1 MAQSG
6 RRVLVSV
13 LNYNAVDD
21 TVATAR
27 CLQQQTYVDFDLE
40 ITDNASTNDCVA
52 RIREQ
57 MPNIAITRNPVNSGY
72 AGGMNSIL
80 ERGWAAGY
88 AHVVVCNNDLVIPP
102 DTVERL
108 VAAADARTDAGV
120 VGCVEMDYFTG
131 KVRAVG
137 GTGFSLWRLRCA
149 WSIDIPAAP
158 ITQFAFAQGAMLLF
172 TRRALEAGV
181 FMDSDLFMYYEEADL
196 GFKLARSGL
205 RAYVVKDAVIRHKA
219 DERFLDLRSGY
230 YMQRNRVYLARK
242 YGRWYHLAW
251 HAMYASL
258 FELPMKAV
266 VRGAQGHSRYA
277 MACVRGFRDGLA
289 GRMGMRKVV

>member
-1 MAQSG
+1 M
-6 RRVLVSV
+6 LVSV

-27 CLQQQTYVDFDLE
+27 SLQQQTYTDFDLE

-57 MPNIAITRNPVNSGY
+57 LPTISITRNQVNSGY

-80 ERGWAAGY
+80 ERGLAAGY
-88 AHVVVCNNDLVIPP
+88 AHVVVCNNDLEIPP
-102 DTVERL
+102 ETIERL
-108 VAAADARTDAGV
+108 VAAADALPDAGI

-137 GTGFSLWRLRCA
+137 GLGFSLWRLRCS
-149 WSIDIPAAP
+149 WSTAIPSAP
-158 ITQFAFAQGAMLLF
+158 VTEFAFAQGAMLLF
-172 TRRALEAGV
+172 TRRALQAGI

-196 GFKLARSGL
+196 GFKLRTNGL
-205 RAYVVKDAVIRHKA
+205 RAYVVTDAVIRHKA

-242 YGRWYHLAW
+242 YGRWYHLVW
-251 HAMYASL
+251 HALSAIL
-258 FELPMKAV
+258 FELPVKAI
-266 VRGAQGHSRYA
+266 VRGGQGHARYA
-277 MACVRGFRDGLA
+277 LACARGFRDGLA